1 LDRLKLTLSIALLL
15 VNNLFASAQNNNSI
29 AESKS
34 ITQTMQEKIFLH
46 LNTTTFITGETLYF
60 KMYCMNPANNSRSL
74 ISKIGYIELIDS
86 DKKVVSKS
94 KIYLEKGVGEGNY
107 FIPATLNTGNYK
119 IIAYTKWMLN
129 STSTNF
135 EVMDITIINPFQPK
149 QGANFSNNSSTSLKT
164 ETSAI
169 LKPNTSAV
177 STLDKTNS
185 VIETDKKTYSNRE
198 KVNLNINP
206 LSQSIGKGNYS
217 VSVRKLVNLPIDKQK
232 NAIDFKQSN
241 STTNLSNSVAN
252 INILP
257 EFRGELITGSISSK
271 KTELSVNNK
280 IVLLSIPG
288 KSFAVK
294 TVKTNSSGKFV
305 FILDKNP
312 NNTNCVIQVMDDKR
326 NDYSIEL
333 DEFPKTETASL
344 HFSSNLNL
352 TENDSVA
359 IQEQSIANQIENA
372 YYNIKKDSLVTDYKT
387 DPFFNTFQKE
397 YILDNYTRFPTLKET
412 IIEVV
417 IELYYRKN
425 NDSYSIYV
433 RNDKKDLTVY
443 GPPLVLVDGIAIQDV
458 NELFTY
464 NMANV
469 YKISIVNE
477 GYVHGPGLFGGLI
490 SIETKNNDYQTKT
503 TGNFIK
509 QTEIQR
515 PLSQTKFFTPDYSD
529 QTKYERIPDYRYQL
543 LWLPQVTLANTE
555 NPISFYTSDVT
566 GTFEIT
572 IEGFTDQGIPI
583 SLKDTFEVQ

>member
-15 VNNLFASAQNNNSI
+15 VNILFTSAQNNNSI

-46 LNTTTFITGETLYF
+46 LNTTTFITGETLFF
-60 KMYCMNPANNSRSL
+60 KIYCMNPANSTRSL

-86 DKKVVSKS
+86 DKKVISKS

-107 FIPATLNTGNYK
+107 FIPTTLNTGNYK

-129 STSTNF
+129 SSSTNF
-135 EVMDITIINPFQPK
+135 EVIDITIINPFQPK
-149 QGANFSNNSSTSLKT
+149 QGAYFSNSTLNTENSTV
-164 ETSAI
+164 I
-169 LKPNTSAV
+169 KPNVYAV
-177 STLDKTNS
+177 AALNKTNPT
-185 VIETDKKTYSNRE
+185 IETDKKTYSNRE
-198 KVNLNINP
+198 KVSLNINP
-206 LSQSIGKGNYS
+206 LSERFGKGNYS
-217 VSVRKLVNLPIDKQK
+217 VSVRKLINLPIQKQK
-232 NAIDFKQSN
+232 NAVEFKQSN
-241 STTNLSNSVAN
+241 TITNSGNVATA
-252 INILP
+252 INIVP
-257 EFRGELITGSISSK
+257 EFRGELITGSISAK
-271 KTELSVNNK
+271 KPELSINNK

-312 NNTNCVIQVMDDKR
+312 NNSNCVVQVMDDKR
-326 NDYSIEL
+326 NDYTIQL
-333 DEFPKTETASL
+333 DESPETETASL
-344 HFSSNLNL
+344 QFSSNLNL
-352 TENDSVA
+352 TENDSIA
-359 IQEQSIANQIENA
+359 IQDQSTANQIENA
-372 YYNIKKDSLVTDYKT
+372 YYSMKKDSLITDYKT
-387 DPFFNTFQKE
+387 DSFFNTFQKE

-417 IELYYRKN
+417 IELFYRKN

-443 GPPLVLVDGIAIQDV
+443 GPPLVLIDGIAIQDT

-469 YKISIVNE
+469 AKISLVNE
-477 GYVHGPGLFGGLI
+477 GYVYGPGLFGGLV
-490 SIETKNNDYQTKT
+490 SIETKNNDYQIKA

-509 QTEIQR
+509 QTEIPR
-515 PLSQTKFFTPDYSD
+515 PLNKTKFFTPDYSD
-529 QTKYERIPDYRYQL
+529 KTKYERIPDYRYQL
-543 LWLPQVTLANTE
+543 LWLPQVNLADAE
-555 NPISFYTSDVT
+555 DPISFYTSDVT

-572 IEGFTDQGIPI
+572 LEGFTDQGIPI

>member
-15 VNNLFASAQNNNSI
+15 VNILFTSAQNNNSI

-46 LNTTTFITGETLYF
+46 LNTTTFITGETLFF
-60 KMYCMNPANNSRSL
+60 KIYCMNPANSTRSL

-86 DKKVVSKS
+86 DKKVISKS

-107 FIPATLNTGNYK
+107 FIPTTLNTGNYK

-129 STSTNF
+129 SSSTNF
-135 EVMDITIINPFQPK
+135 EVIDITIINPFQPK
-149 QGANFSNNSSTSLKT
+149 QGAYFSNSTLNAENSTV
-164 ETSAI
+164 I
-169 LKPNTSAV
+169 KPNVYAV
-177 STLDKTNS
+177 AALNKTNPT
-185 VIETDKKTYSNRE
+185 IETDKKTYSNRE
-198 KVNLNINP
+198 KVSLNINP
-206 LSQSIGKGNYS
+206 LSERFGKGNYS
-217 VSVRKLVNLPIDKQK
+217 VSVRKLINLPIQKQK
-232 NAIDFKQSN
+232 NAVEFKQSN
-241 STTNLSNSVAN
+241 TITNSGNVATA
-252 INILP
+252 INIVP
-257 EFRGELITGSISSK
+257 EFRGELITGSISAK
-271 KTELSVNNK
+271 KPELSINNK

-312 NNTNCVIQVMDDKR
+312 NNSNCVVQVMDDKR
-326 NDYSIEL
+326 NDYTIQL
-333 DEFPKTETASL
+333 DESPETETASL
-344 HFSSNLNL
+344 QFSSNLNL
-352 TENDSVA
+352 TENDSIA
-359 IQEQSIANQIENA
+359 IQDQSTANQIENA
-372 YYNIKKDSLVTDYKT
+372 YYSMKKDSLITDYKT
-387 DPFFNTFQKE
+387 DSFFNTFQKE

-417 IELYYRKN
+417 IELFYRKN

-443 GPPLVLVDGIAIQDV
+443 GPPLVLIDGIAIQDT

-469 YKISIVNE
+469 AKISLVNE
-477 GYVHGPGLFGGLI
+477 GYVYGPGLFGGLV
-490 SIETKNNDYQTKT
+490 SIETKNNDYQIKA

-509 QTEIQR
+509 QTEIPR
-515 PLSQTKFFTPDYSD
+515 PLNKTKFFTPDYSD
-529 QTKYERIPDYRYQL
+529 KTKYERIPDYRYQL

-566 GTFEIT
+566 GTFEISL
-572 IEGFTDQGIPI
+572 EGFTDQGIPI